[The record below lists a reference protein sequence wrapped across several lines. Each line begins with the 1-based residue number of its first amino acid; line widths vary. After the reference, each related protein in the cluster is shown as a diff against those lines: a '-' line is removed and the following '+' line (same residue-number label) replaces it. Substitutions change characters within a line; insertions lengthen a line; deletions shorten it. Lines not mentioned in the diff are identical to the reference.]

1 MSSKLKKAAGKKEK
15 GKKAGGGTG
24 GNTRHLMPHEILEA
38 MGSPRDAAKGG
49 TRPRAATAGMVA
61 AVKLSKQR
69 SAEAGGG
76 GGTGG
81 GGVGGGGMG
90 GGMAGLGGMLPAMS
104 ALGYGP
110 RVVSK
115 TLPIDPNDTSSFSI
129 NIPQV
134 YLYYTNTL
142 TASLHAHAHGHGHVH
157 AHVAHVLEYMCMHM
171 HLPLYVLEPRST
183 PPHTLTAGCQGHHQA
198 SSRGVQADQR
208 PGWWGAGSAR
218 QASH

>member
-134 YLYYTNTL
+134 YLYHTN
-142 TASLHAHAHGHGHVH
+142 SLPA
-157 AHVAHVLEYMCMHM
+157 YMCMHM

>member
-134 YLYYTNTL
+134 YYTIRTH
-142 TASLHAHAHGHGHVH
+142 SLPA
-157 AHVAHVLEYMCMHM
+157 YMY
-171 HLPLYVLEPRST
+171 LPLYVLEPRST
-183 PPHTLTAGCQGHHQA
+183 HTHT
-198 SSRGVQADQR
+198 
-208 PGWWGAGSAR
+208 
-218 QASH
+218 

>member
-69 SAEAGGG
+69 SAEGGGG

-81 GGVGGGGMG
+81 GGMGGGGMA

-110 RVVSK
+110 RVVYK

-134 YLYYTNTL
+134 YLYHTNTP
-142 TASLHAHAHGHGHVH
+142 TASLHVH
-157 AHVAHVLEYMCMHM
+157 AHVHA
-171 HLPLYVLEPRST
+171 
-183 PPHTLTAGCQGHHQA
+183 LTALRARTPLHPPTHTYRRVPRP
-198 SSRGVQADQR
+198 SSSKQ
-208 PGWWGAGSAR
+208 
-218 QASH
+218 

>member
-1 MSSKLKKAAGKKEK
+1 MHHHGGGDALRCAAPAERVPTTACTSRLGAAARPSSADNLPSHAWAAGPE
-15 GKKAGGGTG
+15 
-24 GNTRHLMPHEILEA
+24 
-38 MGSPRDAAKGG
+38 
-49 TRPRAATAGMVA
+49 
-61 AVKLSKQR
+61 
-69 SAEAGGG
+69 
-76 GGTGG
+76 G

-134 YLYYTNTL
+134 YYTIRTH
-142 TASLHAHAHGHGHVH
+142 SLPA
-157 AHVAHVLEYMCMHM
+157 YMY
-171 HLPLYVLEPRST
+171 LPLYVLEPRST

>member
-134 YLYYTNTL
+134 YLYHTNTL
-142 TASLHAHAHGHGHVH
+142 TFVIKLTCTCTWTWTCA
-157 AHVAHVLEYMCMHM
+157 CTCHM

>member
-1 MSSKLKKAAGKKEK
+1 MSSKLKKAAGKKDK

-24 GNTRHLMPHEILEA
+24 GSTRHLMPHEILEA

-69 SAEAGGG
+69 SAEGG

-81 GGVGGGGMG
+81 GGMGFGGMG

-134 YLYYTNTL
+134 YYTIRTH
-142 TASLHAHAHGHGHVH
+142 SLPA
-157 AHVAHVLEYMCMHM
+157 YMY
-171 HLPLYVLEPRST
+171 LPLYVLEPRST
-183 PPHTLTAGCQGHHQA
+183 HTHTY
-198 SSRGVQADQR
+198 R
-208 PGWWGAGSAR
+208 
-218 QASH
+218 